1 MYQFDDSY
9 DPYPKPI
16 NLIIEKAYQSQVP
29 FAEWD
34 EEDGLYR
41 LDFQRMEET
50 KNKDGKSVVKVKRM
64 TAGWC
69 FQCFDTAW
77 WGSFIR
83 DDGLVL
89 SRSFIHDG
97 IFLCIRH
104 SSAFSSVSSYLRFS
118 SFFYLSEIVILCLVW
133 SFIQDGGFML
143 LAFDITWRGCCCGVC
158 DLERFLEGVA

>member
-41 LDFQRMEET
+41 LDFQRMEEM

-69 FQCFDTAW
+69 FECFDTTW
-77 WGSFIR
+77 WGHLFVMMGWCFLGHLFMTAAFSFSVYDILLL
-83 DDGLVL
+83 LVL
-89 SRSFIHDG
+89 SLLIFVSRLSFIS
-97 IFLCIRH
+97 LK
-104 SSAFSSVSSYLRFS
+104 L
-118 SFFYLSEIVILCLVW
+118 
-133 SFIQDGGFML
+133 
-143 LAFDITWRGCCCGVC
+143 
-158 DLERFLEGVA
+158 